1 MASILRPMARLV
13 AACASGS
20 VGSSS
25 TTTASK
31 PLVNVGVALAATSCS
46 RMGAT
51 MDTRPRTN
59 PSRAGSR
66 PVRAFSSAAASSK
79 LLGKPSMTNPRL
91 RSSASREAAYS
102 AKAAASASLA
112 ASRAVSWSSPSGTT
126 VSGGGGGGAMRKRTC
141 FGSNPPGSTRPT
153 NAAKGFRSRLRLLGS
168 LASAGCGSHSRP
180 PHRRVPSRRF
190 HAHTLP
196 SAMPLTTTSPATA
209 TDRAATAPSARRTCA
224 RRAVFDAATSAA
236 VDARAP
242 DLALSTRRV
251 IVSSETA
258 SSSPRSHTHTR
269 AHPGSAGHAP
279 PAHTAVPSGETARE
293 KTSNPS
299 GLCASPHSNLNP
311 V

>member
-1 MASILRPMARLV
+1 
-13 AACASGS
+13 
-20 VGSSS
+20 
-25 TTTASK
+25 
-31 PLVNVGVALAATSCS
+31 
-46 RMGAT
+46 
-51 MDTRPRTN
+51 
-59 PSRAGSR
+59 
-66 PVRAFSSAAASSK
+66 
-79 LLGKPSMTNPRL
+79 
-91 RSSASREAAYS
+91 
-102 AKAAASASLA
+102 
-112 ASRAVSWSSPSGTT
+112 
-126 VSGGGGGGAMRKRTC
+126 MRKRTC
-141 FGSNPPGSTRPT
+141 LGSNPPGSTRPT
-153 NAAKGFRSRLRLLGS
+153 NAAKAFRSRLRLLGS

-209 TDRAATAPSARRTCA
+209 TDNAATAPSARRTCA
-224 RRAVFDAATSAA
+224 RRAMFDAATSAA

-251 IVSSETA
+251 IVSSEIA

-299 GLCASPHSNLNP
+299 GACAWPHSNLNP
-311 V
+311 VWRKSLGSMPCEARPSPPAPSAMARPPSLRRRTPSETSRPADVAAEKSRQTRRRSRGDRHSETRVDDAP